1 MQDLFFYLQLGF
13 EHVLDP
19 SGYDHILFLFALAV
33 PFAWKSWKKLL
44 VLATVFT
51 IFHCISL
58 AISAYDLMRVDVGMI
73 EFLIPVTIL
82 LTALFNFFY
91 LYRDADDTGVYLH
104 LLATAFFG
112 LIHGFGFSNY
122 FNLLVADLKQKSLP
136 LIGFALGIEFAQV
149 LVIMLAVLLMELLR
163 RLPKFGKRP
172 ALILASVLVIIITI
186 PLLIETF
193 PY

>member
-1 MQDLFFYLQLGF
+1 MQDLLFYLQLGF

-44 VLATVFT
+44 ILATVFT
-51 IFHCISL
+51 VFHCISL
-58 AISAYDLMRVDVGMI
+58 AVSAYDLLRVDVGMI
-73 EFLIPVTIL
+73 EFLIPLTIL

-91 LYRDADDTGVYLH
+91 LFRDADETGVYLH

-122 FNLLVADLKQKSLP
+122 FNLIVADLQEKSMP

-149 LVIMLAVLLMELLR
+149 LVVTLALLLMELLR
-163 RLPKFGKRP
+163 KIPNFGKRY
-172 ALILASVLVIIITI
+172 ALIAASILVVIITI
-186 PLLIETF
+186 PLLIDTF
-193 PY
+193 PF